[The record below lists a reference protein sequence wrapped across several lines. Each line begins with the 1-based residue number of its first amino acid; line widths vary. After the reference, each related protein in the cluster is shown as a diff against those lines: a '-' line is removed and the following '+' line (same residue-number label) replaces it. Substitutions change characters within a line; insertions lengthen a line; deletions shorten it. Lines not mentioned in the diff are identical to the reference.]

1 MAPAPAAPAPPPAK
15 PPLRVA
21 FSDWPGWTAF
31 EIGIQK
37 GWFKEAGVDVKF
49 DWFEYAPSMD
59 AFTAGKVDAVM
70 MTMGD
75 ALVTGAPGARSVAI
89 LVTDYSAGNDMI
101 VAKKG
106 IGSLKALK
114 GKKVGL
120 EVGLVEHLML
130 TKALEKNG
138 MKITDVKLVNVPTH
152 ETAQTLASGSVDAI
166 GAWQPNAGQALKGA
180 AGSKAIFT
188 SADLPGLIY
197 DLVCVSPQSLA
208 TRRADWVNFVK
219 VWNRIV
225 TFVKDPANKD
235 EAVKIMAGRAGVPAA
250 EYATYMP
257 GTQFLTPEEALKTFV
272 PTETLTSL
280 ARQRQGRGR
289 LQRRQ
294 QGLRQAAAGRV
305 LHRRLAVQG
314 GAREVA
320 GAGSPQRPA
329 REKPR
334 WAPCAAHGPGPWRG
348 SRPGPAEGSGR
359 LRSWG
364 RWRSGARSAT
374 CRSSG
379 TRWCGSA
386 IRATAPG

>member
-1 MAPAPAAPAPPPAK
+1 MKAHSSLFVAALFSFGGLGLSTAGCSKEAAAPAAPAMAPAPATPAPPPAK

-106 IGSLKALK
+106 IANLKALK

-138 MKITDVKLVNVPTH
+138 LKITDVKLVNVPTH
-152 ETAQTLASGSVDAI
+152 DTAQTLASGSVDAI
-166 GAWQPNAGQALKGA
+166 GAWQPNAGQALKGT

-208 TRRADWVNFVK
+208 QRRADWVNFVK

-225 TFVKDPANKD
+225 AFVKDPANEA
-235 EAVKIMAGRAGVPAA
+235 EAVKIMAGRAGVPPE
-250 EYATYMP
+250 EYAKYMP
-257 GTQFLTPEEALKTFV
+257 GTKFLTPEEALTRFT
-272 PTETLTSL
+272 PTETLASL
-280 ARQRQGRGR
+280 
-289 LQRRQ
+289 L
-294 QGLRQAAAGRV
+294 
-305 LHRRLAVQG
+305 
-314 GAREVA
+314 
-320 GAGSPQRPA
+320 
-329 REKPR
+329 
-334 WAPCAAHGPGPWRG
+334 
-348 SRPGPAEGSGR
+348 GSGKVADEFNVANKVYAKPQPVA
-359 LRSWG
+359 SYID
-364 RWRSGARSAT
+364 
-374 CRSSG
+374 
-379 TRWCGSA
+379 GSLSKEA
-386 IRATAPG
+386 LAK